1 MPEELT
7 LEDGV
12 DVTGFVAAVTGRGGR
27 ARDRE
32 RELVTA

>member
-12 DVTGFVAAVTGRGGR
+12 DVTGFVAAVTGAQTG
-27 ARDRE
+27 ARE